1 MQYLIFTGQILLAVL
16 LGAVIGI
23 QRERHGKSAGPRTC
37 ALVASGAA
45 LYTLMSINAFG
56 VDDIGRVA
64 AQIITGIGFLGAGV
78 IIHKQGGVVEGLTTA
93 AALWAV
99 AAVGMAVG
107 VGWLWQAI
115 ITAVIMLLIL
125 MINDEFFEKK

>member
-1 MQYLIFTGQILLAVL
+1 MQYLIFAGQILLAVL
-16 LGAVIGI
+16 LGGLIGV
-23 QRERHGKSAGPRTC
+23 QRVRSGKSAGPRTC

-45 LYTLMSINAFG
+45 LYTLLSANAFG
-56 VDDIGRVA
+56 VAEPGRVA

-107 VGWLWQAI
+107 VGWIWQSFIAAI
-115 ITAVIMLLIL
+115 VMLLVL
-125 MINDEFFEKK
+125 MINDDFFKKK